1 MAKKIAI
8 IITIVILL
16 AAGIGGT
23 TYFYVQN
30 KNQIEANQAL
40 KQQNSSIQQQL
51 DQIGDLQTVYQVND
65 GVTGYSGFEIKDEDI
80 KAVSKPVSSLG
91 DSSITDKTQIV
102 GKFWKI
108 DVKPGTEITTD
119 LLMEDANVAEDI
131 YDIDVPLS
139 VMPVDTNLYDYI
151 DITAW
156 LPNGEE
162 YVALSHKQ
170 IKAISNAA
178 GGSDGQGEGVIITI
192 GVSTEELQ
200 VYRAALLDLAVYGNK
215 GFTLYVTRYINPGV
229 DVDVVASYPVQA
241 DMENNIKFNPNIKDA
256 TRCVNT
262 TLRQHIDEVLFTCS
276 IEHNDEVSSAISDVY
291 RNTQS
296 CVLAK
301 YVERV
306 EAEEEAAEEE
316 QQQDA
321 ASEDTATTDQSY
333 QDAVNNATEQLQE
346 ATDTINPEDAIE

>member
-8 IITIVILL
+8 IATIVIIL

-23 TYFYVQN
+23 TYFYIQN
-30 KNQIEANQAL
+30 KNQIKANEDL
-40 KQQNSSIQQQL
+40 RQQNSSIQQQL
-51 DQIGDLQTVYQVND
+51 DQIGSLQTVYQVND
-65 GVTGYSGFEIKDEDI
+65 GITGYSGFEIKEEDI
-80 KAVSKPVSSLG
+80 KEVSKPASSLG
-91 DSSITDKTQIV
+91 DSSITDKTQII

-108 DVKPGTEITTD
+108 DVKSGTEITTD
-119 LLMEDANVAEDI
+119 LLMDDANVAEDV
-131 YDIDVPLS
+131 YDIDIPLS
-139 VMPVDTNLYDYI
+139 VMPVDTKLYDYI

-170 IKAISNAA
+170 IKAIANAN
-178 GGSDGQGEGVIITI
+178 GGSDGQGEGVIITV

-200 VYRAALLDLAVYGNK
+200 VYRAALLDLAVYGNN

-229 DVDVVASYPVQA
+229 DVDTVASYPVQA

-262 TLRQHIDEVLFTCS
+262 TLRQHIDEVLFACS
-276 IEHNDEVSSAISDVY
+276 ISQNESVSSAISDVY
-291 RNTQS
+291 HNTQS

-306 EAEEEAAEEE
+306 EAEEEAAEEAA
-316 QQQDA
+316 QNAA
-321 ASEDTATTDQSY
+321 ASDDSATADQSY
-333 QDAVNNATEQLQE
+333 QDAVNGATDSLQN